1 MEEVKGEAVSLKKS
15 LDKGKYQMQIAV
27 MNCEGRFLKAGA
39 KRECP
44 RAQAGTCLSM
54 RAALARD
61 HRPWQVT
68 VVVVVVVVIIVAPGV
83 ERWLSIWGTCPWS
96 WRRPGA
102 RAGSSQRAQKAMG
115 CAHPG

>member
-27 MNCEGRFLKAGA
+27 MNREGGFLKAGA

-44 RAQAGTCLSM
+44 RARAGTCLSM
-54 RAALARD
+54 RAVLARD

-68 VVVVVVVVIIVAPGV
+68 IVVVVVVVIVAAEV
-83 ERWLSIWGTCPWS
+83 DRWLGIWGSCPRS

-102 RAGSSQRAQKAMG
+102 RAGSSLRAQKAMG